1 MSPTASRAPNCSRA
15 GLIES
20 PTASPRTAARKT
32 DPHPETRPGPPKRP
46 AGLLE
51 ASGIPRDHRHDQPLS
66 VQRLDD
72 RQDRDDRVDDEDREH
87 HNRIGTGEKRNEN
100 TNDRC
105 DDP

>member
-20 PTASPRTAARKT
+20 PTASPRTAASKT
-32 DPHPETRPGPPKRP
+32 DPYPGKRP
-46 AGLLE
+46 DRLADLLE

-87 HNRIGTGEKRNEN
+87 HNRIDTGEKRNEN
-100 TNDRC
+100 ANDRC
-105 DDP
+105 DDPD

>member
-20 PTASPRTAARKT
+20 PTTSPRTAARKAN
-32 DPHPETRPGPPKRP
+32 PHPETRPGRP
-46 AGLLE
+46 ASLE

-72 RQDRDDRVDDEDREH
+72 RQDREDRVYDEDREH
-87 HNRIGTGEKRNEN
+87 HDRIDTGEKRNEN
-100 TNDRC
+100 ANDRC